1 MKIAAAAYPIDWLN
15 RWNEYVGKLRVWV
28 RTAAE
33 NGADLLVFPEYGAM
47 ELASLAREENA
58 KDQRRA
64 AEALAA
70 RVKDVDELH
79 ESLAREFAV
88 HIAAGS
94 APTLSGKA
102 QALVNRTR
110 FFAPDGSM
118 SFQDK
123 LSLAP
128 QEAEAGLAP
137 GDGARVFDTTLGR
150 IGILPGRD
158 AWMPGLARAM
168 TVAGAEILLVPAGA
182 PSALGYWRTRIAAA
196 ARAMETQSVV
206 ALAVRVGESD
216 WLATSPRNVG
226 AAAVLTPP
234 EEGMPED
241 GVLSVGKMNATGW
254 VYAEVDPEPLRAA
267 RNRRAT
273 ADPELFAAFEGAGPV
288 ETIRLGGLPAAA
300 QAETAPEAAAGNE
313 G

>member
-15 RWNEYVGKLRVWV
+15 RWNEYVGKIRVWV
-28 RTAAE
+28 RTASE

-58 KDQRRA
+58 KDPRRA
-64 AEALAA
+64 SEAIAA

-94 APTLSGKA
+94 APTPVGG

-110 FFAPDGSM
+110 LFAPDGSLG
-118 SFQDK
+118 FQDK
-123 LSLAP
+123 QTLAP
-128 QEAEAGLAP
+128 AEVEAGMVP
-137 GDGARVFDTTLGR
+137 GAGSRVFDTALGQ

-158 AWMPGLARAM
+158 AWIPALARDMAA
-168 TVAGAEILLVPAGA
+168 AGAEILLVPCGA
-182 PSALGYWRTRIAAA
+182 PSALGYWRVRIAAQ

-206 ALAVRVGESD
+206 ALAVRVGDSD
-216 WLATSPRNVG
+216 WLSTSPRNVG

-234 EEGMPED
+234 EEGLAED
-241 GVLSVGKMNATGW
+241 GLLAVGKMNATGW
-254 VYAEVDPEPLRAA
+254 VYGEVDPEPLRAA
-267 RNRRAT
+267 RNRRAA
-273 ADPELFAAFEGAGPV
+273 ADPELLATLARASGPV
-288 ETIRLGGLPAAA
+288 ETQRLGGLGVAS
-300 QAETAPEAAAGNE
+300 AG
-313 G
+313 